1 MPEYT
6 KDQIDEAKLWLT
18 TNDTGNSYSQKR
30 RIGFEAIILSA
41 LDTAESEI
49 IDLERRISSLT
60 ELERESEAEGNESMA
75 TVWRKRRERVQALLD
90 AKNKKRGKKYA
101 KTI

>member
-1 MPEYT
+1 M
-6 KDQIDEAKLWLT
+6 EAEK
-18 TNDTGNSYSQKR
+18 
-30 RIGFEAIILSA
+30 FA
-41 LDTAESEI
+41 SEI

-60 ELERESEAEGNESMA
+60 ELEQESEAEGNESMA
-75 TVWRKRRERVQALLD
+75 VVWRKRRERVQALLD